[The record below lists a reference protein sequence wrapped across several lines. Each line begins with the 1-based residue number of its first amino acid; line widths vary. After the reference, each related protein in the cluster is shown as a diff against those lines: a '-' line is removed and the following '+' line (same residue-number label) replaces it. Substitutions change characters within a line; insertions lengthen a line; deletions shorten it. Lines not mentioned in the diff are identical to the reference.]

1 MVFDPHFFVAGKP
14 SPMRQTCTVVN
25 FDNLDAHK
33 GLFSS
38 LGFEWMES
46 SDWCWFVVK
55 KKTFFREIQTSVVNR
70 MFMQTTESTS
80 WANIVLL

>member
-1 MVFDPHFFVAGKP
+1 MLVGCDWWFSIHIFFVAGKP

-25 FDNLDAHK
+25 FDNLDAHL

-38 LGFEWMES
+38 LGFEWTES

-55 KKTFFREIQTSVVNR
+55 KPFSER
-70 MFMQTTESTS
+70 STGV
-80 WANIVLL
+80 W